1 MLNLTLNVGK
11 KRTAVIVI
19 IGILIIIMLF
29 ELCIP
34 IKAKTQKFSGATN
47 EQRIEFIE
55 WRGHNVIDNPIGV
68 KTIVIPQV
76 FSDVYNNY
84 NALQRKIGLDLEK
97 YKGKTVVLY
106 TYSALGYDTEVHI
119 NLLVYN
125 DIIIG
130 GDISSVEL
138 NGFMNS
144 L

>member
-1 MLNLTLNVGK
+1 MINLTLNVGK
-11 KRTAVIVI
+11 KRTAVIAI
-19 IGILIIIMLF
+19 IGILSIIMLF
-29 ELCIP
+29 ELCVP
-34 IKAKTQKFSGATN
+34 IKAQTQKFNGATN
-47 EQRIEFIE
+47 EQRVEFIE
-55 WRGHNVIDNPIGV
+55 RRGHNVIDNPIDV

-84 NALQRKIGLDLEK
+84 NALQRKIGFDLEK

-106 TYSALGYDTEVHI
+106 TYSALGYDDEVHI
-119 NLLVYN
+119 NLLVCN

-130 GDISSVEL
+130 GDVSSVKL